1 MCLCSVPRLSRR
13 CSPSVQ
19 PNGVAMTCVYCSVD
33 EQCVNPLFE
42 VFEGGDFV
50 LSSYRDIEESATT
63 MQIFFPEPEDD
74 GGEMRKSAIAALK
87 AALDIVGVSAEIK
100 VRTFPDEDW
109 TLSYRLHFKTT
120 VLSPRLAVV
129 PAWESYEPT
138 EGQSV
143 LKIDPGMA
151 FGTGNHAT
159 TRACLEYIAESNVR
173 TSFLDVGCGSGIL
186 AVAAKLLGFSD
197 VRGFDIDADAV
208 KVANETAAGNNVDV
222 QFFRGDLSGIM
233 KDCPDIPP
241 ADFVAANVLG
251 PVLIRFAKRI
261 ASLVRPGGSIVL
273 SGILDELY
281 PEVKATYEG
290 LGFSERSSKIVG
302 EWRTGLFVL

>member
-1 MCLCSVPRLSRR
+1 
-13 CSPSVQ
+13 
-19 PNGVAMTCVYCSVD
+19 MTCVYCSVD

-42 VFEGGDFV
+42 VFDGGDFV

-63 MQIFFPEPEDD
+63 MQIFFPEPEGD
-74 GGEMRKSAIAALK
+74 GGAMRNAAIAALK
-87 AALDIVGVSAEIK
+87 SALDIIGIYPEIK

-129 PAWESYEPT
+129 PAWERYEPT
-138 EGQSV
+138 EGQKV
-143 LKIDPGMA
+143 LRIDPGMA

-159 TRACLEYIAESNVR
+159 TRACLEYIAAADIR
-173 TSFLDVGCGSGIL
+173 PTFLDVGCGSGIL
-186 AVAAKLLGFSD
+186 AVAAKLLGFGD

-208 KVANETAAGNNVDV
+208 RVASETAAANGADV
-222 QFFRGDLSGIM
+222 TFFRGDLSGIM
-233 KDCPDIPP
+233 AGSGDIPP

-251 PVLIRFAKRI
+251 PVLIRFAERI
-261 ASLVRPGGSIVL
+261 SALVKSGGSLIL

-281 PEVKATYEG
+281 PEVKAEYERR
-290 LGFSERSSKIVG
+290 GFTERSSMLVG
-302 EWRTGLFVL
+302 EWRTGLFAK